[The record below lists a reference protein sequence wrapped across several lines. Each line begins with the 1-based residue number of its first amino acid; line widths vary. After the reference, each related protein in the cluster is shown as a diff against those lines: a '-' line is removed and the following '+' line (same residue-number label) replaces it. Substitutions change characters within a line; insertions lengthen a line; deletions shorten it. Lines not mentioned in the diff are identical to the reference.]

1 MTHER
6 KRANRAAA
14 VIGVVVGV
22 AAALLGCEPA
32 GPSAPVPPSVDAQDL
47 RFIGS
52 SADDGAIEG
61 GAPLELRFSAP
72 IDPATVGPRSVRVER
87 VGSGRPVA
95 ATVSCDGDMIRVV
108 IEPTRAPKAGESL
121 RVVVE
126 GAPSPRALR
135 SAAGVELPERVVIQ
149 ARAGGAAV
157 DLVGPALVAS
167 HPQDGTADVTP
178 GAAVELRFSEPLA
191 HTRAGDAVSIRVRG
205 VAVPATVR
213 ASSDRRRLL
222 VRPTAPLPP
231 GAEVTVAVN
240 PWVMDDAGNPF
251 AGGATHPIRFR
262 TRSTALSEIREEFV
276 SDEMSDG
283 AATIAGW
290 GLAPEPDLLVGRA
303 GFACAVT
310 NDSSYA
316 GDFGERETLRFQV
329 IVRPDDVC
337 GTLASALRV
346 RFAAIPAGVLPP
358 VTEAWVEGGAF
369 RLDDLDPS
377 FDGNRRFA
385 ALATL
390 AETTARATWEAD
402 ERGGGVC
409 EIPFRAPLML
419 DGVSPVLLDVSLTLA
434 AGARVAG
441 RADPDHA
448 ALVEGGNRERLRP
461 VAALVTSGGAP
472 CARSLWYDTNC
483 PAPRWLPA
491 RTVALSAG
499 ERRRVSV
506 EYQAAPAAIDG
517 GADEAAASQWSDRL
531 DLLPPWRFVR
541 FRVRFDGLDGNAGP
555 AALDSVT
562 MPFVSGGRAR

>member
-6 KRANRAAA
+6 KGAARAAA
-14 VIGVVVGV
+14 VAGVVLSV
-22 AAALLGCEPA
+22 AMSLLGCEPA
-32 GPSAPVPPSVDAQDL
+32 SPSTPTTPSVDAVDL
-47 RFIGS
+47 RFVGS
-52 SADDGAIEG
+52 SADDGSISVGE
-61 GAPLELRFSAP
+61 PLELRFSAP

-87 VGSGRPVA
+87 AGSGRAVA
-95 ATVSCDGDMIRVV
+95 ASVRCDGALIHVV
-108 IEPTRAPKAGESL
+108 LEPTRAPKAGESL

-135 SAAGVELPERVVIQ
+135 SAAGVELERRVVLE
-149 ARAGGAAV
+149 AKVGGAAV
-157 DLVGPALVAS
+157 DLVGPTLLAS

-191 HTRAGDAVSIRVRG
+191 RTHAGDAVSIRVRG

-240 PWVMDDAGNPF
+240 PWVTDDAGNPF
-251 AGGATHPIRFR
+251 AGSATHAIRFR
-262 TRSTALSEIREEFV
+262 TRSTALSEIREEFI

-290 GLAPEPDLLVGRA
+290 GLAPEPDLLVGRP

-310 NDSSYA
+310 NDARYA

-329 IVRPDDVC
+329 IVRPDEVC

-346 RFAAIPAGVLPP
+346 RFTAIPAGVLPP
-358 VTEAWVEGGAF
+358 VTEAWVEGGVF

-385 ALATL
+385 ALSTL
-390 AETTARATWEAD
+390 VETTAHATWDAD

-419 DGVSPVLLDVSLTLA
+419 DGSSPVLLDISLTLA
-434 AGARVAG
+434 AGARVAA

-448 ALVEGGNRERLRP
+448 ALVEGGNRERQRP

-506 EYQAAPAAIDG
+506 EYQAAPAAADG
-517 GADEAAASQWSDRL
+517 TADEAAASQWSERL

-541 FRVRFDGLDGNAGP
+541 FRVRFDGLDGNAAP

-562 MPFVSGGRAR
+562 MPFVGGVRAR